1 MSTSFSITPIGHI
14 RTPYGQK
21 FAVPRQPGLAPAPCF
36 IELYPPYCDPQ
47 AVVGLEGFSHLHVI
61 FVFDQEPET
70 LPEHFRPMVR
80 PPRLGGN
87 QRVGV
92 FACRSPNRPN
102 RLGLSV
108 LKLLGIEN
116 RQGRI
121 VLLVEGA
128 DMVDNTPIIDIKPY
142 IPFVDAIP
150 EAKGGFALEPPKLK
164 AVVYSK
170 EAEAQLK
177 SDQSLAQLLAQREL
191 LERILA
197 QDPRPAYKQKE
208 ADSKEY
214 AALIMGVNVRFMVS
228 ADKVTVLNFDKAPV
242 L

>member
-1 MSTSFSITPIGHI
+1 MSEFVIKPIGRI

-21 FAVPRQPGLAPAPCF
+21 FAVPRQPGLAPAACE
-36 IELYPPYCDPQ
+36 IELFKPYCDPQ

-61 FVFDQEPET
+61 FVFDQEPEQDT
-70 LPEHFRPMVR
+70 FRPMVR

-92 FACRSPNRPN
+92 FVCRSPNRPN

-108 LKLLGIEN
+108 LKLNQIEN
-116 RQGRI
+116 RNGRI
-121 VLLVEGA
+121 VLHVEGA

-150 EAKGGFALEPPKLK
+150 EAQGGFAQQPPVQKQVVFSPKAQEQLAEPTWGHLN
-164 AVVYSK
+164 
-170 EAEAQLK
+170 E
-177 SDQSLAQLLAQREL
+177 QRAL
-191 LERILA
+191 LESILA

-208 ADSKEY
+208 ADGKDY
-214 AALIMGVNVRFMVS
+214 AALILGVNVRFSVNT
-228 ADKVTVLNFDKAPV
+228 DTVTVLNFEAPPQD
-242 L
+242 